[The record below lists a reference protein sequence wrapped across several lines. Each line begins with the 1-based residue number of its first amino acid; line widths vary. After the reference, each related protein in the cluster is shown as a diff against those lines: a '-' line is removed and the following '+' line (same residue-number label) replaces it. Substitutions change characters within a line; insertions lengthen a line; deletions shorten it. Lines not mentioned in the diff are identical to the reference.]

1 MVYLCVAIRGDS
13 SEGLLILRP
22 GASAGGVGEAKW
34 SDGGFSLWFTAV
46 EDLPATVW
54 KGGES
59 SWPTG
64 GNINQSINQRLSCF
78 PRVCCSFPHVS
89 IDVYFCDDLKRVAI

>member
-34 SDGGFSLWFTAV
+34 SDGGFSLWFSAV

-54 KGGES
+54 KGGGEFLADRREY
-59 SWPTG
+59 
-64 GNINQSINQRLSCF
+64 QSIDQPTIVMFPQGVLLIPSC
-78 PRVCCSFPHVS
+78 
-89 IDVYFCDDLKRVAI
+89 ID